1 MSGSMSQ
8 SLKTGVISG
17 IILKLESIYTLKER
31 FHVRKIGLGLCSLV
45 LLLPISNSYA
55 EDVLD
60 EKNIGMTLARD
71 LATEAILACREKGFS
86 VSAVVVD
93 KHGNQRVALRDDFAS
108 QFTLQM
114 AEEKANA
121 TIMSGLKSGEFRALR
136 EDIRPKLNH
145 VEGILM
151 MVGGVPIIS
160 GGRRIGAIGV
170 SGAPGGEKDEACV
183 LVALEKLEERLE
195 F

>member
-1 MSGSMSQ
+1 M
-8 SLKTGVISG
+8 LR
-17 IILKLESIYTLKER
+17 IL
-31 FHVRKIGLGLCSLV
+31 GLGLCSLA
-45 LLLPISNSYA
+45 LLLPVSNSQA

-60 EKNIGMTLARD
+60 EKNVGMTLARD

-108 QFTLQM
+108 KFTLQI

-121 TIMSGLKSGEFRALR
+121 TIMSGLKSGDFRAQR
-136 EDIRPKLNH
+136 GDIRPELNH
-145 VEGILM
+145 VKGILM

-160 GGRRIGAIGV
+160 GGSRIGAIGV

-183 LVALEKLEERLE
+183 LQALSKLEDRLE

>member
-1 MSGSMSQ
+1 MLQ
-8 SLKTGVISG
+8 
-17 IILKLESIYTLKER
+17 
-31 FHVRKIGLGLCSLV
+31 KIGLGLCSLV
-45 LLLPISNSYA
+45 FLLPISNSHA

-71 LATEAILACREKGFS
+71 LATEAILACRDKGYS

-108 QFTLQM
+108 KFTLQI

-121 TIMSGLKSGEFRALR
+121 TIMSGLKSGDFRSQR
-136 EDIRPKLNH
+136 SDIRPELNH
-145 VEGILM
+145 VKGILM
-151 MVGGVPIIS
+151 LVGGVPIIS

-170 SGAPGGEKDEACV
+170 SGAPGGERDEACA
-183 LVALEKLEERLE
+183 LMALEKLEDRLA

>member
-1 MSGSMSQ
+1 MLKRTVLGVGVFLGS
-8 SLKTGVISG
+8 LA
-17 IILKLESIYTLKER
+17 
-31 FHVRKIGLGLCSLV
+31 
-45 LLLPISNSYA
+45 LLLPVSNSYA

-60 EKNIGMTLARD
+60 EKNIGMSLARD

-108 QFTLQM
+108 KFTLQI

-121 TIMSGLKSGEFRALR
+121 TIMSGLKSGEFRAKR
-136 EDIRPKLNH
+136 GDIRPELNH
-145 VEGILM
+145 VKGVLM

-160 GGRRIGAIGV
+160 GGSRIGAMGV

-183 LVALEKLEERLE
+183 LVALEKLEDRLS

>member
-1 MSGSMSQ
+1 MMVHLNKMTLVVLGFMVYLSSP
-8 SLKTGVISG
+8 VI
-17 IILKLESIYTLKER
+17 L
-31 FHVRKIGLGLCSLV
+31 
-45 LLLPISNSYA
+45 A
-55 EDVLD
+55 EDVLE
-60 EKNIGMTLARD
+60 EKNIGMELARD
-71 LATEAILACREKGFS
+71 LATESILACREKGFS

-108 QFTLQM
+108 KFTLQI

-121 TIMSGLKSGEFRALR
+121 TVMSGLKSGEFRAKR
-136 EDIRPKLNH
+136 GDIRPELNH
-145 VEGILM
+145 VDGVLM

-160 GGRRIGAIGV
+160 GGARIGAIGV

-183 LVALEKLEERLE
+183 MKALEKFEDRLA

>member
-1 MSGSMSQ
+1 MVHLNKMTLVVLGFMVYLSSP
-8 SLKTGVISG
+8 VI
-17 IILKLESIYTLKER
+17 L
-31 FHVRKIGLGLCSLV
+31 
-45 LLLPISNSYA
+45 A
-55 EDVLD
+55 EDVLE
-60 EKNIGMTLARD
+60 EKNIGMELARD
-71 LATEAILACREKGFS
+71 LATESILACREKGFS

-108 QFTLQM
+108 KFTLQI

-121 TIMSGLKSGEFRALR
+121 TVMSGLKSGEFRAKR
-136 EDIRPKLNH
+136 GDIRPELNH
-145 VEGILM
+145 VDGVLM

-160 GGRRIGAIGV
+160 GGARIGAIGV

-183 LVALEKLEERLE
+183 MKAVEKFEDRLA

>member
-1 MSGSMSQ
+1 MI
-8 SLKTGVISG
+8 T
-17 IILKLESIYTLKER
+17 KL
-31 FHVRKIGLGLCSLV
+31 GLGLLGLS
-45 LLLPISNSYA
+45 LLLPLANSHA
-55 EDVLD
+55 EDVLE
-60 EKNIGMTLARD
+60 EKNISMSLARD

-93 KHGNQRVALRDDFAS
+93 KHGNLRVALRDDFAS
-108 QFTLQM
+108 KFTLQI
-114 AEEKANA
+114 AEEKANV

-136 EDIRPKLNH
+136 GDIRPELNH

-160 GGRRIGAIGV
+160 GGSRIGAIGV

-183 LVALEKLEERLE
+183 LIALEKLEDRLD

>member
-1 MSGSMSQ
+1 MLQ
-8 SLKTGVISG
+8 
-17 IILKLESIYTLKER
+17 
-31 FHVRKIGLGLCSLV
+31 KITLGLCGLV

-108 QFTLQM
+108 KFTLQI

-136 EDIRPKLNH
+136 GDIRPELNH

-160 GGRRIGAIGV
+160 GGRRIGAMGV

-183 LVALEKLEERLE
+183 LVALEKLEDRLA

>member
-1 MSGSMSQ
+1 MSLLKKK
-8 SLKTGVISG
+8 SLLS
-17 IILKLESIYTLKER
+17 
-31 FHVRKIGLGLCSLV
+31 LGLLCGLAFS
-45 LLLPISNSYA
+45 SSHA
-55 EDVLD
+55 EDVLE
-60 EKNIGMTLARD
+60 EKNIGMELARD
-71 LATEAILACREKGFS
+71 LATESILACREQGFS

-108 QFTLQM
+108 KFTLQI

-121 TIMSGLKSGEFRALR
+121 TVMSGLKSGEFRAKR
-136 EDIRPKLNH
+136 GDIRPELNH
-145 VEGILM
+145 VNGVLM

-160 GGRRIGAIGV
+160 GGARIGAIGV

-183 LVALEKLEERLE
+183 MKALEKFEDRLA

>member
-1 MSGSMSQ
+1 M
-8 SLKTGVISG
+8 LR
-17 IILKLESIYTLKER
+17 KL
-31 FHVRKIGLGLCSLV
+31 GLGLCTLA
-45 LLLPISNSYA
+45 LLLPVSSSHA
-55 EDVLD
+55 EDVLE

-108 QFTLQM
+108 KFTLQI

-121 TIMSGLKSGEFRALR
+121 TIMSGLKSGDFRAQR
-136 EDIRPKLNH
+136 GDIRPELNH
-145 VEGILM
+145 VKGVLM

-160 GGRRIGAIGV
+160 GGSRIGAIGV
-170 SGAPGGEKDEACV
+170 SGAPGGEKDEAC
-183 LVALEKLEERLE
+183 ALKALDKLEVRLE

>member
-1 MSGSMSQ
+1 MLQ
-8 SLKTGVISG
+8 
-17 IILKLESIYTLKER
+17 
-31 FHVRKIGLGLCSLV
+31 KIGLGLCSLV
-45 LLLPISNSYA
+45 FLLPISNSHA

-71 LATEAILACREKGFS
+71 LATEAILACRDKGYS

-108 QFTLQM
+108 KFTLQI

-121 TIMSGLKSGEFRALR
+121 TIMSGLKSGDFRSQR
-136 EDIRPKLNH
+136 SDIRPELNH
-145 VEGILM
+145 VKGILM
-151 MVGGVPIIS
+151 LVGGVPIIS

-170 SGAPGGEKDEACV
+170 SGAPGGEKDEACA
-183 LVALEKLEERLE
+183 LMALEKLEDRLA